1 MTAAVGLP
9 ISNLVNVSVNLTP
22 KPAVFPNLSTCLV
35 IGTST
40 VINITTRMREY
51 TSIAQVAADFGTTVP
66 EYLAA
71 VLWFEQTPQPQS
83 LLIGRWAQTASK
95 GQLIGGLVP
104 AVDQLIS
111 TWQAISTGSMRVSID
126 NSVETLSGLDFTLA
140 SNLNGVCSVINL
152 QLTGAVISWDSVN
165 GNFIITSNSTGVG
178 STVSFVSPTGSGT
191 DVSAMLAMT
200 AATGAFT
207 ADGVAAESAV
217 DCVTIF
223 DNKFSSQ
230 WYGLV
235 MIGTSDQE
243 VMNVAAF
250 IEASSP
256 AHFYGVT
263 TQEVGVLNA
272 NDTSNIAY
280 SLKQLGYTH
289 TAVQYSSTNAYA
301 VTSLL
306 ARILTT
312 NWSANLS
319 TITLMYKQEPGIIA
333 ESLTQTQMNAL
344 LGNNANVFVNY
355 NNSTAIIQPG
365 ITPSGQYIDT
375 VIGCDWLRG
384 AIQTNVYNL
393 LYGTSTKI
401 PQTDAGMHQIATQVE
416 AACVSGVNNGL
427 LAPGQW
433 NSQGVGQIAQGD
445 YLSKGYYV
453 YTPPLSSQAQPDRA
467 ARKAV
472 PIQVLAKLAGA
483 VQQAEVLVAVNS

>member
-22 KPAVFPNLSTCLV
+22 KAAVFPNLSTCLV

-51 TSIAQVAADFGTTVP
+51 TSIAQVAADFGTTAP

-111 TWQAISTGSMRVSID
+111 TWQAISTGSMRVSIG

-235 MIGTSDQE
+235 MIGTSDHE
-243 VMNVAAF
+243 RGRFYRGFFSCAF
-250 IEASSP
+250 LRC
-256 AHFYGVT
+256 Y
-263 TQEVGVLNA
+263 
-272 NDTSNIAY
+272 
-280 SLKQLGYTH
+280 
-289 TAVQYSSTNAYA
+289 YA
-301 VTSLL
+301 GGGCSECERYVKY
-306 ARILTT
+306 R
-312 NWSANLS
+312 
-319 TITLMYKQEPGIIA
+319 
-333 ESLTQTQMNAL
+333 
-344 LGNNANVFVNY
+344 VF
-355 NNSTAIIQPG
+355 
-365 ITPSGQYIDT
+365 
-375 VIGCDWLRG
+375 
-384 AIQTNVYNL
+384 
-393 LYGTSTKI
+393 
-401 PQTDAGMHQIATQVE
+401 VE
-416 AACVSGVNNGL
+416 AAWLHAHCC
-427 LAPGQW
+427 
-433 NSQGVGQIAQGD
+433 
-445 YLSKGYYV
+445 
-453 YTPPLSSQAQPDRA
+453 T
-467 ARKAV
+467 
-472 PIQVLAKLAGA
+472 
-483 VQQAEVLVAVNS
+483 VLVNECVCGD